1 MPKIKIPKNSPSI
14 DMTPMVDLAFLL
26 VTFFMLAASFRPSE
40 PVTVETASSISDKVI
55 PENNIMVTIDTD
67 GKVYFNLTDPEARKE
82 TLNNM
87 ASLYKVSFNAEQ
99 IEKFSLMS
107 TFGCTVKELPAYIDL
122 AGEARKE
129 FKTEG
134 VPLDSLD
141 NQLKNWIA
149 YSQAA
154 ALNTGKTAYEEAKK
168 KGLSP
173 DANDFKPKFIILAD
187 GKAVYKK
194 AEKVIDVFR
203 DLNLNNLSFVT
214 SSELNP
220 NNPN

>member
-122 AGEARKE
+122 SGEARKE

-134 VPLDSLD
+134 IPLDSID

-173 DANDFKPKFIILAD
+173 DANDFKPKFIIRAD

-203 DLNLNNLSFVT
+203 ELNLNNLSFVT
-214 SSELNP
+214 SSEFNP

>member
-1 MPKIKIPKNSPSI
+1 MPKIKIPKSSPSI

-40 PVTVETASSISDKVI
+40 PVTVETASSVSDKVI
-55 PENNIMVTIDTD
+55 PENMIMVTLDPD

-82 TLNNM
+82 ALGNM
-87 ASLYKVSFNAEQ
+87 ASFYKISLNDEQ

-107 TFGCTVKELPAYIDL
+107 TFGCSMKELPGYINLPGDS
-122 AGEARKE
+122 RKS

-134 VPLDSLD
+134 IPMDSLD
-141 NQLKNWIA
+141 NQLKNWI
-149 YSQAA
+149 SFSHIA
-154 ALNTGKTAYEEAKK
+154 ALNSGKTAYEEAKQ
-168 KGLSP
+168 KGLAP
-173 DANDFKPKFIILAD
+173 DANDFKPKFIIRAD

-203 DLNLNNLSFVT
+203 ELNLNNLNFVT
-214 SSELNP
+214 SSEYNP